1 MDFFDTIEL
10 DNLIH
15 KNMNP
20 LPVVSKI
27 MFQRYLDFTN
37 DTEEHS
43 EDTYDFEEFQYT
55 DDYYWDSIKIEFD
68 WESNKH
74 NYYSDSSSSD
84 SEYYD
89 E

>member
-10 DNLIH
+10 NNMIF

-20 LPVVSKI
+20 LPVVNKI
-27 MFQRYLDFTN
+27 IFERYPEYLNDFE
-37 DTEEHS
+37 DKY
-43 EDTYDFEEFQYT
+43 EDTSNYEEFQYT
-55 DDYYWDSIKIEFD
+55 DDYYWDSIKIEYD
-68 WESNKH
+68 WESNKL

>member
-1 MDFFDTIEL
+1 
-10 DNLIH
+10 
-15 KNMNP
+15 MNP
-20 LPVVSKI
+20 LPVVNKI
-27 MFQRYLDFTN
+27 MFDRYPEYLN
-37 DTEEHS
+37 DL
-43 EDTYDFEEFQYT
+43 EDTYEDYEEFQYT

-68 WESNKH
+68 WESSKL

>member
-10 DNLIH
+10 NNMIF

-20 LPVVSKI
+20 LPVVNKI
-27 MFQRYLDFTN
+27 IFERYPEYLNDFEDN
-37 DTEEHS
+37 Y
-43 EDTYDFEEFQYT
+43 EDTSNYEEFQYT
-55 DDYYWDSIKIEFD
+55 DDYYWDSIKIEYD
-68 WESNKH
+68 WESNKL